1 MRCRKPVLSK
11 PRLTPFLVPFLLLG
25 ANAIAQVPDKD
36 WELENGYD
44 DDMLYL
50 HALVNYSHDLYWQLD
65 WERRLLQQ
73 NAFRLNTASVSA
85 DELHTVADLNINQD
99 LNEKWR
105 FQARAFRHETKYRPS
120 RDDQLFLGLER
131 AIMESS
137 SVFLMATPQFNKEFM
152 DLYAGYTFYRQD
164 RQQYVRVGVLLEDMV
179 FASKNELGG
188 EYEEKPLALQW
199 TVRLGREDWW
209 IFSEGKIGTG
219 FERIFP
225 DADAS
230 PELSRHD
237 RQENFVRLKFT
248 RLVGSDVAWSAWVDW
263 YEFSE
268 LKTFRQ
274 PGLDYDYTNRQLNF
288 AAEYIQTFR
297 DRHRLRFLAHYV
309 QQDAGSRGFN
319 EHDYDRTD
327 VLGGAFYEYLW
338 PMSGLMFAY
347 AFGIPDAEY
356 LSLDDTRNFTL
367 DDYRDKVI
375 VGWRHNF
382 SADAQILFSISH
394 EVSVNGFGG
403 GNLQFQM
410 FF

>member
-1 MRCRKPVLSK
+1 M
-11 PRLTPFLVPFLLLG
+11 
-25 ANAIAQVPDKD
+25 
-36 WELENGYD
+36 
-44 DDMLYL
+44 
-50 HALVNYSHDLYWQLD
+50 
-65 WERRLLQQ
+65 
-73 NAFRLNTASVSA
+73 
-85 DELHTVADLNINQD
+85 
-99 LNEKWR
+99 
-105 FQARAFRHETKYRPS
+105 
-120 RDDQLFLGLER
+120 
-131 AIMESS
+131 
-137 SVFLMATPQFNKEFM
+137 
-152 DLYAGYTFYRQD
+152 
-164 RQQYVRVGVLLEDMV
+164 
-179 FASKNELGG
+179 
-188 EYEEKPLALQW
+188 
-199 TVRLGREDWW
+199 
-209 IFSEGKIGTG
+209 
-219 FERIFP
+219 
-225 DADAS
+225 
-230 PELSRHD
+230 
-237 RQENFVRLKFT
+237 
-248 RLVGSDVAWSAWVDW
+248 AWSAWVDW

-297 DRHRLRFLAHYV
+297 DRHRLRFLAHYI

-338 PMSGLMFAY
+338 PTSGLMFAY

-356 LSLDDTRNFTL
+356 FSLDDTRNFTL

-394 EVSVNGFGG
+394 EVSINGFGG